1 MSVAEWDNEY
11 ARLARTASQLRTA
24 GIVKQPSDIR
34 TLQLELQNLEYSLQ
48 SLPIQPSEIQRR
60 KRLVQHLQ
68 QTSIGSLPPS
78 SSVDLMGEVGGDE
91 FNNRGG
97 FPQQKQTQMAMAI
110 RQQDDMIDE
119 LAIGMDRLK
128 NQTIAIGD
136 EAKLHINLLN
146 DMENNLDLAQDS
158 LEAQTRHAAQL
169 RHDQSLWKLQLIVAG
184 LFLLLILLIF
194 WGLTP

>member
-1 MSVAEWDNEY
+1 MSVTEWDNEY
-11 ARLARTASQLRTA
+11 ARLARGASQLRTA

-34 TLQLELQNLEYSLQ
+34 TLQLELQNLEYSIQ

-68 QTSIGSLPPS
+68 QTSIGTLPPPS
-78 SSVDLMGEVGGDE
+78 SSLDMIGND
-91 FNNRGG
+91 G
-97 FPQQKQTQMAMAI
+97 FPQQKQTQMSMAL

-119 LAIGMDRLK
+119 LAIGMNRLK

-136 EAKLHINLLN
+136 EAKLHVNLLN
-146 DMENNLDLAQDS
+146 DMENNLDMAQDS

-169 RHDQSLWKLQLIVAG
+169 RHDQSLWRLQLIVAA
-184 LFLLLILLIF
+184 LFVLLVLLIF
-194 WGLTP
+194 LGLTP